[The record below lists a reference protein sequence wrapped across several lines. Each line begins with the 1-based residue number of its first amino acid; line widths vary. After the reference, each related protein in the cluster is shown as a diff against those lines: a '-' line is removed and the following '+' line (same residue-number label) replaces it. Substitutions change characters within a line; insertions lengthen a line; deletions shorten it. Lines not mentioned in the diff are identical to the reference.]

1 MGCDSSLS
9 TEEIENNRETI
20 QNDLKDENH
29 IKTGKKQ
36 ENIKE
41 KKENKKEVRKDN
53 KKENKNEI
61 KKNEKNKN
69 SLNLKN
75 NKKKSDKETFK
86 INTEDNKDALSNVLT
101 EGLTTNDG
109 QRLNIN
115 KQHCN
120 GVTIMQGIEECFSE
134 DLNED
139 EVYELVEEALG
150 ENIIDDKNFQYPG
163 SITSKQAKAIAKI
176 LYEKINKK
184 DGDEDDKNEEIDI
197 KNYPQLKGVNV
208 KIGVT
213 QLTKDVIKDFMFGGQ
228 KVDKC
233 QIDLAYANFT
243 KDNDDIKALSIQIL
257 P

>member
-41 KKENKKEVRKDN
+41 KKENKKEVRK
-53 KKENKNEI
+53 
-61 KKNEKNKN
+61 
-69 SLNLKN
+69 
-75 NKKKSDKETFK
+75 
-86 INTEDNKDALSNVLT
+86 DNKDALSNVLT